1 MPELPEVETV
11 KRILESQIL
20 GKKIIDIDVIY
31 DKILENVDSS
41 TFIRELVGEEFSA
54 FTRRGKY
61 LIFLFKKHTLV
72 VHLRMEGKFFI
83 KDYEEVFD
91 KHEHIVLRLEDG
103 TSLRYHDTRKFGKFV
118 LLNTVD
124 LNEVFEYPS
133 LKKMG
138 PDANLTSDYLSLY
151 YRLQKMSC
159 PIKQALLDQTLIA
172 GLGNIYVDEVCFLS
186 KIHPSTRCC
195 DLGMKQVSDILKN
208 SKIVLEKAILL
219 GGTTIRSYTSSL
231 GVTGRFQN
239 ELLVHSR
246 KDQECYDCGS
256 KIKKIRVAGRGTYYC
271 PKCQKDLNKVK
282 VVGVTGLIASG
293 KTMFT
298 DYLKSKGFVVI
309 DCDEINREIL
319 GSKSSEYPELFERI
333 QDLFPSVIVDG
344 LINRR
349 ALRELIFDNYI
360 YRKMLEEL
368 VYPVIKS
375 VVLSRIKAFSKVLV
389 ASNKPRVL
397 FLSAP
402 LLFEADF
409 DLLCDEVIII
419 KADEKI
425 LLERLCERDGL
436 EYDEAKNA
444 LSIRM
449 TANELIQEAKNKNFE
464 PYIIDNSTDLYSL
477 QYYADKT
484 LKKLMED

>member
-20 GKKIIDIDVIY
+20 GKKINEIDVFY
-31 DKILENVDSS
+31 DKILENVDSK
-41 TFIRELVGEEFSA
+41 TFICELVGEEFKA

-83 KDYEEVFD
+83 KENEEEIV
-91 KHEHIVLRLEDG
+91 KHEHIVFYLEDG

-118 LLNTVD
+118 LLNTTD

-138 PDANLTSDYLSLY
+138 PDANLTSDYLDLY
-151 YRLQKMSC
+151 YKLQKMSC

-172 GLGNIYVDEVCFLS
+172 GLGNIYADEVCFLT
-186 KIHPSTRCC
+186 KIHPSMPCC
-195 DLGMKQVSDILKN
+195 DLSMKQASDILKN
-208 SKIVLEKAILL
+208 SKLVLEKAIML

-246 KDQECYDCGS
+246 KNQECYECGS
-256 KIKKIRVAGRGTYYC
+256 IIKKTRVAGRGTYYC
-271 PKCQKDLNKVK
+271 PKCQRDLNKVK
-282 VVGVTGLIASG
+282 IVGVTGIICSG
-293 KTMFT
+293 KTMLT
-298 DYLKSKGFVVI
+298 NYVRTLGHIVI

-319 GSKSSEYPELFERI
+319 SPDSKEYPYLFDKISELFP
-333 QDLFPSVIVDG
+333 DVIVDNK
-344 LINRR
+344 IDRR
-349 ALRELIFDNYI
+349 LLRELIFDNFI
-360 YRKMLEEL
+360 YRKMLEDL
-368 VYPVIKS
+368 VYPVIKN
-375 VVLSRIKAFSKVLV
+375 VVKRRIKAFSKGLLV
-389 ASNKPRVL
+389 SNKPRII

-402 LLFEADF
+402 LLFESGF
-409 DLLCDEVIII
+409 DEMCDEIII
-419 KADEKI
+419 VKANRNVLI
-425 LLERLCERDGL
+425 ERLCQRDGID
-436 EYDEAKNA
+436 YDEAINA

-449 TANELIQEAKNKNFE
+449 TENELIELAKAHTFE
-464 PYIIDNSTDLYSL
+464 PYIIDNSADLYSL
-477 QYYADKT
+477 QYYTDKT
-484 LKKLMED
+484 IKKILED